1 MTILT
6 PAYIRLLKESAG
18 YYCLFTKITGLPL
31 KFLQSSVCLK
41 GCCGLPSINIGQRG
55 LRRFPFTRCFGDFY
69 LIVNLQFCPSS
80 FFIIV
85 KSIRVMFVF

>member
-41 GCCGLPSINIGQRG
+41 GCCGLLNRELVLCFYPYKFFDLKK
-55 LRRFPFTRCFGDFY
+55 LRWAFWSLKLKLP
-69 LIVNLQFCPSS
+69 
-80 FFIIV
+80 
-85 KSIRVMFVF
+85 